1 MCIYIYYIIMV
12 YIVLLVKYCD
22 DAEPE
27 SLLNDGAT
35 WPCAKTDRGQIF
47 SSVKH
52 VKLCKISVP
61 TNVYPH
67 LGLSQNEAIPKSSP
81 FHA

>member
-1 MCIYIYYIIMV
+1 MI

-22 DAEPE
+22 DAESE
-27 SLLNDGAT
+27 SLLNDGAM
-35 WPCAKTDRGQIF
+35 WPRAKTDHGQIF

-52 VKLCKISVP
+52 VKLCKTSVP
-61 TNVYPH
+61 ANVYPH
-67 LGLSQNEAIPKSSP
+67 LGLSQNEAIPKSSL